1 MVKETSIGNEEP
13 EESNKEKLNRIL
25 EIVGDLRRKISDYDP
40 NRNIERLRREL
51 KGLEGDE
58 NLSLPKIKEEA
69 KRKPDIGYGCLG
81 NLIGVASIV
90 ATFSLGPIDFG
101 RSVYN
106 QIVGDT
112 PVLKRQLTDYVRRGI
127 QNQLQKQ
134 NVNQI
139 EIERDLEA
147 KLSEVLNTPLKNGQV
162 NSQDVPISTLWVA
175 SEEYANSIY
184 SRFIWPSLK

>member
-1 MVKETSIGNEEP
+1 MGLKTGTGYEEP
-13 EESNKEKLNRIL
+13 DEDRLKRIKRGIVEIKSELSGLGKKIDGKPQAIPVEENRYKVLHGCGWLLN
-25 EIVGDLRRKISDYDP
+25 P
-40 NRNIERLRREL
+40 
-51 KGLEGDE
+51 
-58 NLSLPKIKEEA
+58 
-69 KRKPDIGYGCLG
+69 YGCLTILAG
-81 NLIGVASIV
+81 IATFV

-112 PVLKRQLTDYVRRGI
+112 PVLKRHLVDYVRQGI

-147 KLSEVLNTPLKNGQV
+147 KLS
-162 NSQDVPISTLWVA
+162 
-175 SEEYANSIY
+175 
-184 SRFIWPSLK
+184 